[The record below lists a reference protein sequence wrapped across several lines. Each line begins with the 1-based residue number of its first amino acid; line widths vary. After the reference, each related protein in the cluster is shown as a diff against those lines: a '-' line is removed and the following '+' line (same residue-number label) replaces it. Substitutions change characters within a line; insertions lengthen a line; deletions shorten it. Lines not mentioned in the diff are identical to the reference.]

1 MAHDF
6 VLMVKL
12 QDVNGELTSK
22 RFELNGYL
30 GVTIDL
36 SWQSA
41 FSDATD
47 LLAALDNVTGCQIVG
62 ASLNAA
68 LENDNIFNSYKNA
81 PVAGSDVTD
90 LAKLTVAIVSNDTLK
105 TAPMVIPSPVIG
117 IFMGASGVSAHIVDI
132 TDANLL
138 TYVQQFESQP
148 GGGPNISD
156 NETVDTDQGSGGIL
170 SAVWGSS
177 KR

>member
-6 VLMVKL
+6 VLLAKL
-12 QDVNGELTSK
+12 RDINAEVTTK
-22 RFELNGYL
+22 RYELNGYL

-36 SWQSA
+36 SWQAA
-41 FSDATD
+41 FADASD
-47 LLAALDNVTGCQIVG
+47 LLADLDNITGCQIVG

-68 LENDNIFNSYKNA
+68 LENDNIFNSFKNA

-90 LAKLTVAIVSNDTLK
+90 LLKMTVAIVVADGLK
-105 TAPMVIPSPVIG
+105 SAPHVIPSPTIDVFLG
-117 IFMGASGVSAHIVDI
+117 TTGTSAHLPDI
-132 TDANLL
+132 TNQDLVD
-138 TYVQQFESQP
+138 YVGNFAPQV
-148 GGGPNISD
+148 GGGPQISD
-156 NETVDTDQGSGGIL
+156 DENVDTGQGSGGIL